1 MLPLGEATARRAGQM
16 PKMAGLT
23 EVACFECAGDV
34 RAMSVGRLPSG
45 ELVLEELLEGPSA
58 LLAHGA
64 EKVALYVA
72 SEGIGEEE
80 LAEFARDE
88 NNDMLDLMDSMDKKG
103 VPYRFW
109 GGSVDNVIAFRPKQ
123 G

>member
-1 MLPLGEATARRAGQM
+1 M

-45 ELVLEELLEGPSA
+45 ELVLEELLEGPST

-103 VPYRFW
+103 VPYRYW